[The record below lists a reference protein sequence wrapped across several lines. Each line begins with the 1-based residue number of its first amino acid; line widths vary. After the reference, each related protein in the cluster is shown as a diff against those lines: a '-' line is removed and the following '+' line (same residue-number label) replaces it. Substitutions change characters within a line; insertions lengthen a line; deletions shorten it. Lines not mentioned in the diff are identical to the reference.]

1 MAQTRSGWRGHSLT
15 ASQCP
20 GSSSAESAQFGH
32 RHRCQRVQW
41 LRGRDRISP
50 EAPLRLRALNLH
62 ILRASCSDQSGRR
75 PRWLTNPNSPQ
86 ERLTPPH
93 PPVWLRQPQPHLAEI
108 FHRATEAGRRQRIAS
123 RGLAMVALRVTP
135 LLPHTARPRSSRSAP
150 STGTG
155 APCAIFDAH

>member
-1 MAQTRSGWRGHSLT
+1 MARTPSGWRGHSLT

-32 RHRCQRVQW
+32 RPRCQRVQW
-41 LRGRDRISP
+41 LRERDRISP

-62 ILRASCSDQSGRR
+62 ILRASCSDQSGWR
-75 PRWLTNPNSPQ
+75 PRWLTDPNSPQ

-93 PPVWLRQPQPHLAEI
+93 PPVRLRQPQPHLAGF
-108 FHRATEAGRRQRIAS
+108 FHRATEAGRRQRLAR

-135 LLPHTARPRSSRSAP
+135 LLHRSGRSAP

-155 APCAIFDAH
+155 ASCAIFDAH